1 MYMNDRSFLNK
12 FCRHYSKTAL
22 FFIGIDCINLYKSF
36 YRKDVRIFFISLQY
50 ISEKC
55 IISLNKIVKNI
66 DVKIDT

>member
-1 MYMNDRSFLNK
+1 MSFLNK

-22 FFIGIDCINLYKSF
+22 FFIGIDCINLCHF
-36 YRKDVRIFFISLQY
+36 IVKDVRIFFISLQY